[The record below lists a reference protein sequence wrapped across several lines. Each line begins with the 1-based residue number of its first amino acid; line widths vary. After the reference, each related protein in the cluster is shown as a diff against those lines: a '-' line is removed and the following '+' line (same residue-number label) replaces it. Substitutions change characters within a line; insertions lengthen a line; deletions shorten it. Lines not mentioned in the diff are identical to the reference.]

1 MADNEIQVITVEAD
15 VISEEASATNDS
27 KGVIIGKPYIIITLI
42 TILILMLSTAY
53 FVYLDI
59 DNSRAI
65 SDYPITVQEL
75 EDTKQ
80 QLVALEQSVEDYK
93 TTIAEHE
100 KTIAEQKSTISQQE
114 DTISSYKTEID
125 NYETLLADIAKSN
138 SERRDTASAA
148 QSNGNASANTYSAP
162 AENENVCAA
171 PDCNNSPQR
180 NSYYCY
186 RHECSELGCHEM
198 KANDLCFYC
207 INHKCAMPDC
217 NSGQAYN
224 SYYCYRHKP

>member
-1 MADNEIQVITVEAD
+1 MADNEIPEVIMEAEI
-15 VISEEASATNDS
+15 ISEETAVENDS
-27 KGVIIGKPYIIITLI
+27 KGVVVEKPYIIITLI
-42 TILILMLSTAY
+42 TILVLILSTAY
-53 FVYLDI
+53 FVYLNI
-59 DNSRAI
+59 NNSRAI
-65 SDYPITVQEL
+65 SDYSTKVQEL

-148 QSNGNASANTYSAP
+148 QGNSNVSVNTYSAP
-162 AENENVCAA
+162 AENKKVCAV

-180 NSYYCY
+180 NSYYCF
-186 RHECSELGCHEM
+186 RHECLEVSCHE
-198 KANDLCFYC
+198 KRANDLCLYC

-224 SYYCYRHKP
+224 SYYCYRHKQ

>member
-1 MADNEIQVITVEAD
+1 MTDNEIQEITVDAD
-15 VISEEASATNDS
+15 VISEDMSVEDDS
-27 KGVIIGKPYIIITLI
+27 KSVIIGKPYIIITLI
-42 TILILMLSTAY
+42 TILVLMLSTAY

-59 DNSRAI
+59 ANSRAI
-65 SDYPITVQEL
+65 SES
-75 EDTKQ
+75 ENMKQ
-80 QLVALEQSVEDYK
+80 QLAALEQSVENYK
-93 TTIAEHE
+93 NTIAEHE

-148 QSNGNASANTYSAP
+148 QSNGNASVNTYSAP

-224 SYYCYRHKP
+224 SYYCYRHKQ

>member
-1 MADNEIQVITVEAD
+1 MTDNEIQEITVDAD
-15 VISEEASATNDS
+15 VISEDMSVEDDS
-27 KGVIIGKPYIIITLI
+27 KSVIIGKPYIIITLI
-42 TILILMLSTAY
+42 NILVLMLSTAY

-59 DNSRAI
+59 ANSRAT
-65 SDYPITVQEL
+65 SEL
-75 EDTKQ
+75 EDMKQ
-80 QLVALEQSVEDYK
+80 QLAALEQSVEDYK

-148 QSNGNASANTYSAP
+148 QSNGNASTNTYSAP

-180 NSYYCY
+180 NSHYCY

-224 SYYCYRHKP
+224 SYYCYRHNP